1 MKIVTEKYYLEHNF
15 EMLNRFTNS
24 IVYRFWNE
32 DIKYLFQ
39 HCTVLIIH
47 FRSQNMWRNLL
58 SLSMKISVD
67 HSSKKYFCV

>member
-15 EMLNRFTNS
+15 EMLNKFTNS
-24 IVYRFWNE
+24 KVFRNE
-32 DIKYLFQ
+32 DTKDLFQ
-39 HCTVLIIH
+39 HCTILILH
-47 FRSQNMWRNLL
+47 FISQNMWGNLL